1 MFVVAMGLY
10 ALSSFVIL
18 FMEFKKMV
26 LVSRIFLL
34 IQFAAL
40 FMMVVAWLGI
50 SFWKAFWQT
59 LEKWLGRENLKRC
72 EQLWCLPEILA
83 SKRHVW
89 ANQRELSYLKKA
101 SACEVLVPTKSS
113 PARFRGFTKRTWFR
127 CFSSR
132 MPLIWQTG

>member
-50 SFWKAFWQT
+50 SF
-59 LEKWLGRENLKRC
+59 
-72 EQLWCLPEILA
+72 
-83 SKRHVW
+83 
-89 ANQRELSYLKKA
+89 
-101 SACEVLVPTKSS
+101 
-113 PARFRGFTKRTWFR
+113 
-127 CFSSR
+127 
-132 MPLIWQTG
+132 